1 MATTVSEVIHDH
13 HLHHTSDDLK
23 NVIKPSEEFRNYI
36 NSDRQDIVTRHY
48 HLMRANQTLAFY
60 ERMREKYSFEQ
71 PRAIL
76 TIHEAFK
83 QLENYVDSSDPDVD
97 IPNIIHMF
105 QTAEG
110 IRKAGHPEWM
120 QVVGLI
126 HDMGKIM
133 YLWGRDEDGQ
143 NGTAT
148 GQQWALGGDTW
159 VVGARIPDCTVFPE
173 FNQLNPDM
181 ADSRYNTDLGIYEPN
196 CGLANLKF
204 AYGHD
209 EYLYHMVVANNALIP
224 PEGLAM
230 IRFHSLYPWHTGGAY
245 RQFMN
250 DHDKEMLDWVL
261 EFNKFDLY
269 TKDRAGIRP
278 DEVPALWEYYNGLLD
293 KYHLAGP
300 LKW

>member
-1 MATTVSEVIHDH
+1 MTTVAGP
-13 HLHHTSDDLK
+13 LHHSSDDVK
-23 NVIKPSEEFRNYI
+23 NSIKPVEQFRNYI
-36 NSDRQDIVTRHY
+36 DSDRQEIVYNHY
-48 HLMRANQTLAFY
+48 KLMRSNQTLQFY
-60 ERMREKYSFEQ
+60 DRMTEKYSFAE
-71 PRAIL
+71 PRAVM
-76 TIHEAFK
+76 TIQEAFVA
-83 QLENYVDSSDPDVD
+83 LESYVDSSDPDVD

-110 IRKAGHPEWM
+110 IRKAGHPDWM
-120 QVVGLI
+120 QLVGLI

-159 VVGARIPDCTVFPE
+159 VLGTRIPDCTVFPE
-173 FNQLNPDM
+173 FNSLNPDM
-181 ADSRYNTDLGIYEPN
+181 TDSRYNTDLGIYQPN
-196 CGLANLKF
+196 CGLSQLRF

-209 EYLYHMVVANNALIP
+209 EYLYHMVVANNCLLP

-230 IRFHSLYPWHTGGAY
+230 IRYHSLYPWHTGGAY

-250 DHDKEMLDWVL
+250 EKDKELLEWVL

-269 TKDRAGIRP
+269 TKDRAGIHI
-278 DEVPALWEYYNGLLD
+278 DVPSLWEYYNGLLE
-293 KYHLAGP
+293 KYHLSGS